1 MNYLKSKYKNNLV
14 YKLILHEGSKHPV
27 KVGFMV
33 RLLFIPVSFKNYI
46 LPLTNMSFLVYF
58 LIVIPFAVLFA
69 SMFCFIGIQ
78 LQNPEDLIE
87 TRDWAQKTTG
97 ERINFVFTW
106 FVLAFSLLLIV
117 WISCITKKK
126 LGELKRKDE
135 LEKKAEI

>member
-69 SMFCFIGIQ
+69 SMFCFIGI
-78 LQNPEDLIE
+78 
-87 TRDWAQKTTG
+87 
-97 ERINFVFTW
+97 
-106 FVLAFSLLLIV
+106 
-117 WISCITKKK
+117 
-126 LGELKRKDE
+126 
-135 LEKKAEI
+135 